1 LAHHLTG
8 CAISEVQR
16 LEQPSSRCA

>member
-8 CAISEVQR
+8 CAISDVQR